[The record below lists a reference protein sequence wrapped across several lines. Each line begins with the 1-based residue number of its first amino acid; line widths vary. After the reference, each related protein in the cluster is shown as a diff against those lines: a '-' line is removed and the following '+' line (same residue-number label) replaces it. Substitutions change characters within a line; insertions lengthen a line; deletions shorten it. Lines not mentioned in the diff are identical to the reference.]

1 MWNASSVLSVVLGL
15 GYLVVINSYGSSSQG
30 ASGIVGEKQKEA
42 SVLKYPIIVRNV
54 KDYE

>member
-1 MWNASSVLSVVLGL
+1 MLSIVLGL
-15 GYLVVINSYGSSSQG
+15 GYLVVINRYGSSSQG
-30 ASGIVGEKQKEA
+30 AYGIVGETQKEA